1 MLDFANLRIDNVDQ
15 LVSTLEDE
23 LGGVSTQW
31 WNANK
36 SVVAGYLRSLAEA
49 TLQTQAGPGQ
59 RPAIPPEAADMIMRN
74 QQLAFNQTLQFTKF
88 MTLVLAQQLL
98 DATFRV
104 IGWVIYN
111 KTGVNLAPQPGAADD
126 AEGLTGRPGG
136 WTPPLT
142 SM

>member
-1 MLDFANLRIDNVDQ
+1 MVDFANLHIDNVDE
-15 LVSTLEDE
+15 LVSALQDE
-23 LGGVSTQW
+23 LGGVSTEW

-49 TLQTQAGPGQ
+49 TMQTRLALANNQI
-59 RPAIPPEAADMIMRN
+59 PAEAADMIMRN

-98 DATFRV
+98 DATFKL

-111 KTGVNLAPQPGAADD
+111 KTGVNLAPSLVQPTGASP
-126 AEGLTGRPGG
+126 TV
-136 WTPPLT
+136 
-142 SM
+142 

>member
-1 MLDFANLRIDNVDQ
+1 MLDFANLRIDNVDD
-15 LVSTLEDE
+15 LVSTLEEE

-49 TLQTQAGPGQ
+49 TMQTRLALANGQ
-59 RPAIPPEAADMIMRN
+59 IPAQAADMIMSN
-74 QQLAFNQTLQFTKF
+74 QKLAFTQTLQFTQF

-98 DATFRV
+98 DAAFKV

-111 KTGVNLAPQPGAADD
+111 RTGVNLAPSLVQPAGTD
-126 AEGLTGRPGG
+126 A
-136 WTPPLT
+136 
-142 SM
+142 S

>member
-49 TLQTQAGPGQ
+49 TLQTQVALTNQ
-59 RPAIPPEAADMIMRN
+59 QIPAEAADMIMRN

-111 KTGVNLAPQPGAADD
+111 KTGVNLAPSLVQPAGTAA
-126 AEGLTGRPGG
+126 
-136 WTPPLT
+136 
-142 SM
+142 S

>member
-1 MLDFANLRIDNVDQ
+1 MVDFTSLNIDNVDD
-15 LVSTLEDE
+15 LVSTLGDE
-23 LGGVSTQW
+23 LGEVSTKW

-49 TLQTQAGPGQ
+49 TLQTRLALANGQ
-59 RPAIPPEAADMIMRN
+59 IPPEAADMIMRN

-104 IGWVIYN
+104 IGWVIFN
-111 KTGVNLAPQPGAADD
+111 KTGVNLAPSLVQPTGA
-126 AEGLTGRPGG
+126 
-136 WTPPLT
+136 TPT
-142 SM
+142 A

>member
-49 TLQTQAGPGQ
+49 TLQTQVALTNQ
-59 RPAIPPEAADMIMRN
+59 QIPAEAADMIMRN

-98 DATFRV
+98 DATFRL
-104 IGWVIYN
+104 IGWVIFN
-111 KTGVNLAPQPGAADD
+111 KTGVNLAPSLVQPGTTA
-126 AEGLTGRPGG
+126 
-136 WTPPLT
+136 
-142 SM
+142 

>member
-1 MLDFANLRIDNVDQ
+1 MVDFASLNIDNVDQ
-15 LVSTLEDE
+15 LVSALEDE
-23 LGGVSTQW
+23 LGGVSTKW

-49 TLQTQAGPGQ
+49 TLQTQVALGNHQ
-59 RPAIPPEAADMIMRN
+59 IPPEAADMIMRN

-98 DATFRV
+98 DATFRL

-111 KTGVNLAPQPGAADD
+111 KTGVNLAPSLVQPAGAP
-126 AEGLTGRPGG
+126 T
-136 WTPPLT
+136 T
-142 SM
+142 

>member
-49 TLQTQAGPGQ
+49 TLQTQVALGNQ
-59 RPAIPPEAADMIMRN
+59 QIPPEAADMIMRN

-111 KTGVNLAPQPGAADD
+111 KTGVNLAPSLVQPTTPGA
-126 AEGLTGRPGG
+126 
-136 WTPPLT
+136 
-142 SM
+142 

>member
-1 MLDFANLRIDNVDQ
+1 MVDFASLNIDNVDQ

-49 TLQTQAGPGQ
+49 TLQTQVALGNKQ
-59 RPAIPPEAADMIMRN
+59 IPPEAADMIMRN
-74 QQLAFNQTLQFTKF
+74 QQLAFNQTLQFTKY

-111 KTGVNLAPQPGAADD
+111 KTGVNLAPSLVQPTGAA
-126 AEGLTGRPGG
+126 
-136 WTPPLT
+136 
-142 SM
+142 

>member
-49 TLQTQAGPGQ
+49 TLQTQVALGNQ
-59 RPAIPPEAADMIMRN
+59 QIRPEAADMIMRN

-88 MTLVLAQQLL
+88 VTLVLAQQLL

-111 KTGVNLAPQPGAADD
+111 KTGVNLAPSLVQPTTPGA
-126 AEGLTGRPGG
+126 
-136 WTPPLT
+136 
-142 SM
+142 

>member
-1 MLDFANLRIDNVDQ
+1 MVDFASLNIDNVDQ
-15 LVSTLEDE
+15 LVSRLEDE

-49 TLQTQAGPGQ
+49 TLQTQVALGNKQ
-59 RPAIPPEAADMIMRN
+59 IPPEAADMIMRN
-74 QQLAFNQTLQFTKF
+74 QQLAFNQTLQFTKY

-111 KTGVNLAPQPGAADD
+111 KTGVNLAPSLVQPTGAA
-126 AEGLTGRPGG
+126 A
-136 WTPPLT
+136 
-142 SM
+142 S